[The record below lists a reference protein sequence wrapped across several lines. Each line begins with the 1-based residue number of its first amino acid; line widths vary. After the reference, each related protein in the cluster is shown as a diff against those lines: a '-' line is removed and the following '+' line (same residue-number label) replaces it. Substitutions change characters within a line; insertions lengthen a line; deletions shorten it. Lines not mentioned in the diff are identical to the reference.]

1 MLLCEQKEIYAG
13 KLREETELT
22 TRKDVAKL
30 AGVSVATVS
39 NVLSNRLAVSEEK
52 AEKVRAAAKQLNY
65 YPNHT
70 ARSLSLGQS
79 FHIGVIINEFTNPY
93 HMEIVQYIGKY
104 VTMRGFMMTVF
115 DFKEDAD
122 NVYRFLGERQ
132 FDALVNFSSNVYT
145 KELLKLLKERG
156 TILVN
161 FANVSDIE
169 VHHDVIGAMLDCM
182 GKLRSLGHTKVGY
195 VSVVDAPRFYAD
207 ERGAT
212 FTSKRKE
219 YGFDE
224 NDDYILFN
232 NDFNLESGEI
242 GYTLTKKL
250 MTAHPEITALFVMN
264 DTAAFGAM
272 RALKD
277 LGLNCP
283 ADVSVIGCDDI
294 ILSSEYIPSLTSI
307 SFDKEEYGTEIGKRI
322 IDCIRNGAYYSSDVY
337 VVKAKAI
344 IRESVAKRR

>member
-1 MLLCEQKEIYAG
+1 MI
-13 KLREETELT
+13 

-39 NVLSNRLAVSEEK
+39 NVLSNRLAVSQEK

-70 ARSLSLGQS
+70 ARSLSLGLS
-79 FHIGVIINEFTNPY
+79 YHIGVIINEFTNPY

-104 VTMRGFMMTVF
+104 VTMHGFMMTVF
-115 DFKEDAD
+115 DFKEDAA

-132 FDALVNFSSNVYT
+132 FDALVNFSSNVYSE
-145 KELLKLLKERG
+145 ELLRLLKERG
-156 TILVN
+156 TVLVN

-169 VHHDVIGAMLDCM
+169 VHHDVTGAMVECM
-182 GKLRSLGHTKVGY
+182 EKLQTLGHKKVGY
-195 VSVVDAPRFYAD
+195 ISVVDAKRFYAD
-207 ERGAT
+207 ERGVT
-212 FTSKRKE
+212 FTARRKDF
-219 YGFDE
+219 GFDE

-232 NDFNLESGEI
+232 DEFTLDSGEI
-242 GYTLTKKL
+242 GYSLTKKL

-264 DTAAFGAM
+264 DVAAFGAM

-294 ILSSEYIPSLTSI
+294 ILSREYLPSLTSI
-307 SFDKEEYGTEIGKRI
+307 SFNKEEYGTEVGKRI
-322 IDCIRNGAYYSSDVY
+322 IDRMQNGTDYSSGVY

-344 IRESVAKRR
+344 FRESIDEIREN

>member
-1 MLLCEQKEIYAG
+1 MDK
-13 KLREETELT
+13 EET
-22 TRKDVAKL
+22 RRFFFL
-30 AGVSVATVS
+30 AES
-39 NVLSNRLAVSEEK
+39 LSDFGLNTFICANTNRA
-52 AEKVRAAAKQLNY
+52 
-65 YPNHT
+65 T
-70 ARSLSLGQS
+70 ARVKN
-79 FHIGVIINEFTNPY
+79 I
-93 HMEIVQYIGKY
+93 
-104 VTMRGFMMTVF
+104 
-115 DFKEDAD
+115 
-122 NVYRFLGERQ
+122 
-132 FDALVNFSSNVYT
+132 
-145 KELLKLLKERG
+145 
-156 TILVN
+156 
-161 FANVSDIE
+161 
-169 VHHDVIGAMLDCM
+169 
-182 GKLRSLGHTKVGY
+182 
-195 VSVVDAPRFYAD
+195 
-207 ERGAT
+207 GAT

-294 ILSSEYIPSLTSI
+294 ILSREYIPSLTSI

-322 IDCIRNGAYYSSDVY
+322 IDCIRNGADYSSDVY